1 MLDIAS
7 HHVNS
12 RQTSRTTS
20 SEQLQQIKS
29 KLILLKLNP
38 ELLED
43 TDRLDQIAQFST
55 SPKDGP
61 IIIASLKEAKP
72 EALHRHVE
80 VSTLLHQKTNFGGW
94 VSNGP
99 SVVGGTLSQG
109 IATAFAGDTAK
120 IHEAIFGAS
129 EKAVFGV
136 STWHV
141 SSVAINVC
149 PGDRI
154 KINGNPPGIAPGA
167 NGSSYIG
174 FVGDTF
180 SLLHSEHAS
189 TITSGEVALLFS
201 GDNLISVPATPQATP
216 KSFYGCYPPL
226 WLRTGIAPQG
236 RDNGCVPRPF
246 RAMPAMPRRPIM
258 LLRAEPN
265 ASRN

>member
-7 HHVNS
+7 
-12 RQTSRTTS
+12 RQIKLAPNVQNAIQAR
-20 SEQLQQIKS
+20 LQQIEPE
-29 KLILLKLNP
+29 LILLKLNP

-43 TDRLDQIAQFST
+43 TERLDRIAQFST

-61 IIIASLKEAKP
+61 IIIASLKEEKP

-141 SSVAINVC
+141 SSAAINVR

-154 KINGNPPGIAPGA
+154 KIDGNPPGFAPGA
-167 NGSSYIG
+167 NGSSYVG
-174 FVGDTF
+174 FVGETF
-180 SLLHSEHAS
+180 SLRSTSEHAG
-189 TITSGEVALLFS
+189 TITSGKVALLFS
-201 GDNLISVPATPQATP
+201 GDNLIPVPSTPAATP
-216 KSFYGCYPPL
+216 KSFMAATHRFG
-226 WLRTGIAPQG
+226 
-236 RDNGCVPRPF
+236 
-246 RAMPAMPRRPIM
+246 
-258 LLRAEPN
+258 
-265 ASRN
+265 

>member
-1 MLDIAS
+1 MLNIAS
-7 HHVNS
+7 SQIRPAPNFQNDIQA
-12 RQTSRTTS
+12 R
-20 SEQLQQIKS
+20 LQEIEL

-43 TDRLDQIAQFST
+43 AERLDQIAQFST

-61 IIIASLKEAKP
+61 IIVALVKEAKP
-72 EALHRHVE
+72 AVPHRHAE

-109 IATAFAGDTAK
+109 IANAFAGDTAK

-136 STWHV
+136 STWRV
-141 SSVAINVC
+141 SSVAVNFC

-154 KINGNPPGIAPGA
+154 KIDGNPPGFAPGA

-174 FVGDTF
+174 FVGETF
-180 SLLHSEHAS
+180 FLRSTSDHES

-201 GDNLISVPATPQATP
+201 GENLIPVTETTKATP
-216 KSFYGCYPPL
+216 KAFLAATHRFG
-226 WLRTGIAPQG
+226 
-236 RDNGCVPRPF
+236 
-246 RAMPAMPRRPIM
+246 
-258 LLRAEPN
+258 
-265 ASRN
+265 

>member
-7 HHVNS
+7 HQVKLAPNVQNDIQA
-12 RQTSRTTS
+12 R
-20 SEQLQQIKS
+20 LQQIEL

-154 KINGNPPGIAPGA
+154 KIDGNPPGIAPGA

-180 SLLHSEHAS
+180 SLRSTSEHAS

-201 GDNLISVPATPQATP
+201 GDNLIPVPATPQATP
-216 KSFYGCYPPL
+216 KSFMAATHRFG
-226 WLRTGIAPQG
+226 
-236 RDNGCVPRPF
+236 
-246 RAMPAMPRRPIM
+246 
-258 LLRAEPN
+258 
-265 ASRN
+265 

>member
-7 HHVNS
+7 SQIELAPNVQNDIKARLQEIES
-12 RQTSRTTS
+12 
-20 SEQLQQIKS
+20 QLV
-29 KLILLKLNP
+29 LLKLNP
-38 ELLED
+38 ELLENAE
-43 TDRLDQIAQFST
+43 RLDQIAQFST

-61 IIIASLKEAKP
+61 IIVASLKETKS
-72 EALHRHVE
+72 EVSHRHVE
-80 VSTLLHQKTNFGGW
+80 VSTLLHQKTNLGGW

-109 IATAFAGDTAK
+109 IANAFAEDTAK

-149 PGDRI
+149 PEGRV
-154 KINGNPPGIAPGA
+154 KIDGKAPGYAAGA

-180 SLLHSEHAS
+180 SLRSTSEHPS
-189 TITSGEVALLFS
+189 TVTSGEVALLFP
-201 GDNLISVPATPQATP
+201 GEDLIPVPATTKERPKAFLAATHR
-216 KSFYGCYPPL
+216 FG
-226 WLRTGIAPQG
+226 
-236 RDNGCVPRPF
+236 
-246 RAMPAMPRRPIM
+246 
-258 LLRAEPN
+258 
-265 ASRN
+265 

>member
-7 HHVNS
+7 HQVKLAPNVQNDIQA
-12 RQTSRTTS
+12 R
-20 SEQLQQIKS
+20 LQQIES

-154 KINGNPPGIAPGA
+154 KIDGNPPGIAPGA

-180 SLLHSEHAS
+180 SLRSTSEHAS

-201 GDNLISVPATPQATP
+201 GDNLIPVPATPQATP
-216 KSFYGCYPPL
+216 KSFMAATHRFG
-226 WLRTGIAPQG
+226 
-236 RDNGCVPRPF
+236 
-246 RAMPAMPRRPIM
+246 
-258 LLRAEPN
+258 
-265 ASRN
+265 